1 MGSFINGQEKSK
13 NTNKANILNK
23 LDESLFIFNNF
34 ETKSYNKYSIEK
46 LNPHLKEKIS
56 EILRTFDTNGIPR
69 NSDDFNHKNFSKFYS
84 KQDPFFKYDN
94 TGLIHN
100 YIIIYNE
107 NQEDLS
113 QMEIYEGDLN
123 QKGQRHGLGKLV
135 TQYYELKGLWKND
148 MFSGWGRQS
157 RCNGEIYEGRFEN
170 GLLNGKG
177 IFLDKKSNKYI
188 GEFKNMKKWGKG
200 KLISDKIIYEGDFI
214 NNKKEGKGRIKF
226 LESNVIYE
234 GTFINDNI
242 EGYGIFKYT
251 NGNIYEGEVKNW
263 KMNGNGAYKYRNGK
277 ILKGRFVDNKIV
289 NYENIQPSF
298 YSPLIRQSINN
309 EFGNEKFFYHY
320 ESKKIINDKENENK
334 RNNYILDYKIQSDI
348 DPYLQPE
355 NDINQNIFDINE
367 FKENNDFNIDQ
378 NNNYILNNVNKINE
392 FITDKYN
399 EEKNMIMNTNE
410 IYINNPIDEINE
422 QPKLEE
428 NPDILFSS
436 YRNFGFGESEE
447 QNFY

>member
-23 LDESLFIFNNF
+23 LDESLFTFNNF

-56 EILRTFDTNGIPR
+56 EILRTFDSNGIPR

-94 TGLIHN
+94 TGLINN

-177 IFLDKKSNKYI
+177 IFLDKKTNKYI

-298 YSPLIRQSINN
+298 YSPSIRQNINN

-320 ESKKIINDKENENK
+320 DSKKLINDEENENNM
-334 RNNYILDYKIQSDI
+334 NNYILDNKIQSDI
-348 DPYLQPE
+348 EPYLQSE
-355 NDINQNIFDINE
+355 NEINQNIFDINE

-410 IYINNPIDEINE
+410 IYINNPIDEFIE
-422 QPKLEE
+422 HPKLEE
-428 NPDILFSS
+428 NPDIMFSS
-436 YRNFGFGESEE
+436 YRNFGFGESDE

>member
-69 NSDDFNHKNFSKFYS
+69 NSDDFNHKNFSKFYP

-320 ESKKIINDKENENK
+320 ESKKIINNEENENNA
-334 RNNYILDYKIQSDI
+334 NNYILDYKIQSDI

-436 YRNFGFGESEE
+436 YRNFGFGESDE